1 MKHIIIID
9 DVFTMEEYETIIR
22 NDLTMKPSLF
32 NGKIDTDRNS
42 KQCNYFNENIAN
54 LLLLKV
60 KKVLPE
66 VININPCLRY
76 ITYDIDGFF
85 KLHYDEQIMLNGIL
99 SKYTVIYYINT
110 CDGHTIITDDN
121 FNKHT
126 IDNIKNRLLIFH
138 QDLEHEGYNKDI
150 KHIIRT
156 DAF

>member
-1 MKHIIIID
+1 MKPIIIID
-9 DVFTMEEYETIIR
+9 NVFTMEEYKTIAR
-22 NDLTMKPSLF
+22 NNLIMKRSLF
-32 NGKIDTDRNS
+32 NGKIDIDRNS

-54 LLLLKV
+54 LILLKV

-76 ITYDIDGFF
+76 ITYDRNGFF
-85 KLHYDEQIMLNGIL
+85 KLHYDEQIKLNGIL
-99 SKYTVIYYINT
+99 SKYTVIYYLNT
-110 CDGHTIITDDN
+110 CDGQTIITDDD
-121 FNKHT
+121 FNKHI

-138 QDLEHEGYNKDI
+138 QDLEHEGHNKDI